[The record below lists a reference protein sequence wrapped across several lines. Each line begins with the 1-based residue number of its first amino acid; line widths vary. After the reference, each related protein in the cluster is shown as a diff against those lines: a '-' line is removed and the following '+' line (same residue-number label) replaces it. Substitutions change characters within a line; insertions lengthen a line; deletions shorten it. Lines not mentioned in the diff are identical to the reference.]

1 MKDVFRLLAMLYS
14 IFCTG
19 CSCVSD
25 GTEAAARILGK
36 SSEAPVFISCKA
48 VSETEINFRFSL
60 PVKVTSLHFSPE
72 IEPDEIENGST
83 VRVSF
88 NGGPGPGERVTV
100 DLLAED
106 DNGNTINVLVPFR
119 TRNNRL
125 PPLFITELR
134 TEYSKPKC
142 EFIELKTLGAGN
154 LGALRVFVAGNYK
167 APLIYEFPSVEVLKG
182 EYITLHLRTTEESN
196 RDELKRNLDESGGVD
211 SSPTAR
217 DFWIP
222 GSAKLLHKTDAI
234 YLLDQD
240 DSVVDAV
247 MLSENTDPWW
257 VKDYFAE
264 AAEFLF
270 NAAAWKSPDNK
281 ICDPSKAVQST
292 GTTLTRTICRDESL
306 VKDSNTA
313 ADWYISANSSATP
326 GKPNSAKRYNY
337 Q

>member
-1 MKDVFRLLAMLYS
+1 MKYLYSLLAVIYS

-19 CSCVSD
+19 CSCVTD
-25 GTEAAARILGK
+25 GLEAAEQILGK

-48 VSETEINFRFSL
+48 VSKTEIDFEFSL

-72 IEPDEIENGST
+72 IQPDAIENGST

-88 NGGPGPGERVTV
+88 SGGPGPGERMIV

-106 DNGNTINVLVPFR
+106 ENGNTINVLVPFR
-119 TRNNRL
+119 SRNDRL
-125 PPLFITELR
+125 PSLLITEIR

-142 EFIELKTLGAGN
+142 EFIEFRALEAGN

-167 APLIYEFPSVEVLKG
+167 APLIYEFPPVDVAKG

-196 RDELKRNLDESGGVD
+196 RDELGKNLDYSGGAD
-211 SSPTAR
+211 SSPTGR
-217 DFWIP
+217 DIWIP

-234 YLLDQD
+234 YLMDQD

-247 MLSENTDPWW
+247 MLSDNADPWW
-257 VKDYFAE
+257 GKVYFAE
-264 AAEFLF
+264 AAEFLY

-281 ICDPSKAVQST
+281 VCDPSKAVQSARA
-292 GTTLTRTICRDESL
+292 TTTRTICRDETLGTNSG
-306 VKDSNTA
+306 TA
-313 ADWYISANSSATP
+313 ADWYITANNSATP
-326 GKPNSAKRYNY
+326 GNPNNPKRFN
-337 Q
+337 

>member
-1 MKDVFRLLAMLYS
+1 MKDVFRLLAVLYS
-14 IFCTG
+14 IFCSA
-19 CSCVSD
+19 CSCTTD
-25 GTEAAARILGK
+25 GTEAAAQILGK

-48 VSETEINFRFSL
+48 VSETEIEFRFSL
-60 PVKVTSLHFSPE
+60 PVKVISLHFSHE
-72 IEPDEIENGST
+72 IHPDEIEDGNT

-119 TRNNRL
+119 TRNDRL
-125 PPLFITELR
+125 PPLLITELR

-182 EYITLHLRTTEESN
+182 EYITLHLRTTEESD
-196 RDELKRNLDESGGVD
+196 RDELKRNLEESGGAD

-217 DFWIP
+217 DLWIP
-222 GSAKLLHKTDAI
+222 GSTKLLHKTDAV

-240 DSVVDAV
+240 DRVVDAV
-247 MLSENTDPWW
+247 MLSEKPDPWW
-257 VKDYFAE
+257 NKDYFAE

-270 NAAAWKSPDNK
+270 NTDAWKSPENT

-306 VKDSNTA
+306 VKSSGTA
-313 ADWYISANSSATP
+313 ADWYITVNSGATP
-326 GKPNSAKRYNY
+326 GKPNNTKRYN
-337 Q
+337 